1 MPDLGGF
8 PGPDTGSGY
17 GSENEIAVLDPSY
30 FEPTKD
36 KMPTN
41 INVLPVVPKGELDE
55 NPGATYEVWSESLM
69 MMPYVCCVLV
79 DVSFSIDWVYLCLW
93 NIDTTFDLALICRRS
108 HFHQ

>member
-1 MPDLGGF
+1 MQIILFSIFFSSGGVPNDGISLIGTPVPIDRTTDTPSEPGFNMPDLGGF

-55 NPGATYEVWSESLM
+55 NPGATYEV
-69 MMPYVCCVLV
+69 
-79 DVSFSIDWVYLCLW
+79 
-93 NIDTTFDLALICRRS
+93 
-108 HFHQ
+108 